1 MDLTQLRLRLPFDDF
16 EDWEPRLS
24 NQTEQ
29 TLSGDSGSTRKE
41 IETKR
46 KRKKNEKKAPMT
58 SPSRLIDLFTLPFL
72 QLFYFSQLK
81 NIF

>member
-1 MDLTQLRLRLPFDDF
+1 MDLTQLRLRTRFDDF
-16 EDWEPRLS
+16 EVCEPRLS

-46 KRKKNEKKAPMT
+46 KRKKNEKNDDVT
-58 SPSRLIDLFTLPFL
+58 ISINWIIYLTFFTIILFFTIKK
-72 QLFYFSQLK
+72 Y
-81 NIF
+81 IF